1 MVAKIILVLFYLF
14 FPMLIL
20 YLCRKF
26 PMVNKLGS
34 VVIAYGIG
42 LIIGNIEILPEGSRA
57 IQDTLT
63 TITIPL
69 AIPLL
74 LFSANI
80 RAWFMMAGKTLLSM
94 LGALIAVIVVVATG
108 YLFFRGAG
116 MKELWKISGM
126 LVGLYSGGTPNLA
139 SLKLMLNVNPDVYII
154 THTYDLLLGSIY
166 LLFLITLGRK
176 VFGKFLKPF
185 PFGTSQS
192 PLTVNQLDGKDP
204 YQGILKRRTVIPLL
218 KAFGISLLIF
228 GVGGGL
234 SLLVP
239 ESSQMVVVILAIT
252 TLGILMS
259 LVPYVNRIEKTFELG
274 MYLILIFSLVVASMA
289 NLREFSGAA
298 PGLFMYI
305 TYVVFGGLILHL
317 LFSRFVKIDA
327 DTMMVTS
334 AALICSPPFVPV
346 IAGAIRN
353 REVIVSGLTV
363 GILGYAIGNYLGYF
377 IAILIKQL

>member
-34 VVIAYGIG
+34 VVIAYGVG
-42 LIIGNIEILPEGSRA
+42 LIIGNIGILPEGSRA

-80 RAWFMMAGKTLLSM
+80 RAWFTMAGKTMLSM
-94 LGALIAVIVVVATG
+94 LGALIAVIIVVATG
-108 YLFFRGAG
+108 YLLFRGAG

-139 SLKLMLNVNPDVYII
+139 SLKMMLDVNPDVYII
-154 THTYDLLLGSIY
+154 THTYDLVLGSIY
-166 LLFLITLGRK
+166 LLFLITLGRT
-176 VFGKFLKPF
+176 VFGRILKPYPIGMKGVKLSMEQF
-185 PFGTSQS
+185 
-192 PLTVNQLDGKDP
+192 DGKDP
-204 YQGILKRRTVIPLL
+204 YQGIFKKQTIVPLL
-218 KAFGISLLIF
+218 KAFGISVLIF
-228 GVGGGL
+228 GIGGGL
-234 SLLVP
+234 GLMVP
-239 ESSQMVVVILAIT
+239 ENSQMVIVILTIT

-289 NLREFSGAA
+289 NVRHFSGAA

-305 TYVVFGGLILHL
+305 TFVVFGGLILHL
-317 LFSRFVKIDA
+317 IFARFVRIDA

-334 AALICSPPFVPV
+334 TALICSPPFVPV

-377 IAILIKQL
+377 IAVLIKQL

>member
-1 MVAKIILVLFYLF
+1 MVAKVFLVLFYVF
-14 FPMLIL
+14 FPMAIL

-34 VVIAYGIG
+34 VVIAYGVG
-42 LIIGNIEILPEGSRA
+42 LIIGNTGILPESSEA
-57 IQDTLT
+57 IQNMLT

-94 LGALIAVIVVVATG
+94 VGALIAVIIVVTTG
-108 YLFFRGAG
+108 YLIFRGTG

-139 SLKLMLNVNPDVYII
+139 SLKMMLNVNPDVYII

-166 LLFLITLGRK
+166 LLFLITLGRT
-176 VFGKFLKPF
+176 VFGKFLQPY
-185 PFGTSQS
+185 PFGGSGS
-192 PLTVNQLDGKDP
+192 RLTMEQLDGRDP
-204 YQGILKRRTVIPLL
+204 YQGILKRSTLIPLAR
-218 KAFGISLLIF
+218 AFAISVLIF
-228 GVGGGL
+228 AAGGGL

-239 ESSQMVVVILAIT
+239 ESAQMVTVILTIT

-259 LVPYVNRIEKTFELG
+259 LVPSVNKIEKTFELG

-289 NLREFSGAA
+289 NIREFSGAA
-298 PGLFMYI
+298 PGLFLYI
-305 TYVVFGGLILHL
+305 TYVVFGGLILHV
-317 LFSRFVKIDA
+317 LFARFAKVDT

-334 AALICSPPFVPV
+334 TALICSPPFVPV

-377 IAILIKQL
+377 IAILIKQM

>member
-1 MVAKIILVLFYLF
+1 MAAKVFLVLFYLF
-14 FPMLIL
+14 SPMLIL

-26 PMVNKLGS
+26 PMVNKVGS
-34 VVIAYGIG
+34 VVIAYGVG
-42 LIIGNIEILPEGSRA
+42 LIIGNIGILPEGSEG
-57 IQDTLT
+57 IQDMLT
-63 TITIPL
+63 MITIPL

-94 LGALIAVIVVVATG
+94 AGALIAVIIVVTTG
-108 YLFFRGAG
+108 FLMFRVVG
-116 MKELWKISGM
+116 MKEFWKISGM

-139 SLKLMLNVNPDVYII
+139 SLKMMLDVNPDVYII
-154 THTYDLLLGSIY
+154 THTYDMVLGSIY
-166 LLFLITLGRK
+166 LLFLITLGRT
-176 VFGKFLKPF
+176 VFGKLLKPY
-185 PFGTSQS
+185 PSRGKGS
-192 PLTVNQLDGKDP
+192 LTINQLDGKDP
-204 YQGILKRRTVIPLL
+204 YQGILKKKTLIPLAR
-218 KAFGISLLIF
+218 AFGISVLIF

-239 ESSQMVVVILAIT
+239 ESAQMVIVILTIT

-289 NLREFSGAA
+289 NIREFSGAA
-298 PGLFMYI
+298 PGLFLYI
-305 TYVVFGGLILHL
+305 TYVVFGGLVLHV
-317 LFSRFVKIDA
+317 LFSRFVKVDA
-327 DTMMVTS
+327 DTVMVTS
-334 AALICSPPFVPV
+334 TALICSPPFVPV

-377 IAILIKQL
+377 IAILMKQV

>member
-1 MVAKIILVLFYLF
+1 MVAKVFLVLFYVF
-14 FPMLIL
+14 FPMAIL

-34 VVIAYGIG
+34 VVIAYGVG
-42 LIIGNIEILPEGSRA
+42 LIIGNTGILPESSEA
-57 IQDTLT
+57 IQDMLT

-94 LGALIAVIVVVATG
+94 VGALIAVIIVVTTG
-108 YLFFRGAG
+108 YLIFRGTG

-139 SLKLMLNVNPDVYII
+139 SLKMMLNVNPDVYII

-166 LLFLITLGRK
+166 LLFLITLGRT
-176 VFGKFLKPF
+176 VFGKFLQPY
-185 PFGTSQS
+185 PFGGSGS
-192 PLTVNQLDGKDP
+192 RLTMEQLDGRDP
-204 YQGILKRRTVIPLL
+204 YQGILKRSTLIPLAR
-218 KAFGISLLIF
+218 AFAISVLIF
-228 GVGGGL
+228 AAGGGL
-234 SLLVP
+234 SFLVP
-239 ESSQMVVVILAIT
+239 ESAQMVTVILTIT

-259 LVPYVNRIEKTFELG
+259 LVPSVNKIEKTFELG

-289 NLREFSGAA
+289 NIREFSGAA
-298 PGLFMYI
+298 PGLFLYI
-305 TYVVFGGLILHL
+305 TYVVFGGLILHV
-317 LFSRFVKIDA
+317 LFARFAKVDT

-334 AALICSPPFVPV
+334 TALICSPPFVPV

-377 IAILIKQL
+377 IAILIKQM

>member
-1 MVAKIILVLFYLF
+1 MVAKVFLVLFYVF
-14 FPMLIL
+14 FPMAIL

-34 VVIAYGIG
+34 VVIAYGVG
-42 LIIGNIEILPEGSRA
+42 LIIGNTGILPESSEA
-57 IQDTLT
+57 IQNMLT

-94 LGALIAVIVVVATG
+94 VGALIAVIIVVTTG
-108 YLFFRGAG
+108 YLIFRGTG

-139 SLKLMLNVNPDVYII
+139 SLKMMLNVNPDVYII

-166 LLFLITLGRK
+166 LLFLITLGRT
-176 VFGKFLKPF
+176 VFGKFLQPY
-185 PFGTSQS
+185 PFGGSGS
-192 PLTVNQLDGKDP
+192 RLTMEQLDGRDP
-204 YQGILKRRTVIPLL
+204 YQGILKRSTLIPLAR
-218 KAFGISLLIF
+218 AFAISVLIF
-228 GVGGGL
+228 AAGGGL
-234 SLLVP
+234 SFLVP
-239 ESSQMVVVILAIT
+239 ESAQMVTVILTIT

-259 LVPYVNRIEKTFELG
+259 LVPSVNKIEKTFELG

-289 NLREFSGAA
+289 NIREFSGAA
-298 PGLFMYI
+298 PGLFLYI
-305 TYVVFGGLILHL
+305 TYVVFGGLILHV
-317 LFSRFVKIDA
+317 LFARFAKVDT

-334 AALICSPPFVPV
+334 TALICSPPFVPV

-377 IAILIKQL
+377 IAILIKQM